1 MHQQHEIEKTDC
13 NIGKRSP
20 LSVVSWPAE
29 VEEVKVMGV
38 VVEAVAA
45 QEEAVVVEAARIRVI
60 VPPTP
65 RACAALSD
73 TMYSTTDQEAQQIR

>member
-1 MHQQHEIEKTDC
+1 V
-13 NIGKRSP
+13 G
-20 LSVVSWPAE
+20 A
-29 VEEVKVMGV
+29 

-45 QEEAVVVEAARIRVI
+45 QEEAVVEAAHIRVI

-65 RACAALSD
+65 KACAALSD